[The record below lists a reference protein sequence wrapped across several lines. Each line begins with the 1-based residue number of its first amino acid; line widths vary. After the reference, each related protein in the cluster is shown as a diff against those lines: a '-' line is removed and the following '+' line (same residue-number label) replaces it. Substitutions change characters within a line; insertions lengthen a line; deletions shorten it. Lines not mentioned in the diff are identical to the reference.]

1 LTNSIIYP
9 YFVALNKGGFI
20 MRTLLPMLAILLT
33 ISVSLAAQS
42 SAKTFTKSF
51 NLDGAAAV
59 RLDLPGNIEIKEWDG
74 AVLRFEISVSLP
86 ANQEAMLNELANVGR
101 YNLSTQKI
109 GTTLVVS
116 ALNLLKKVK
125 VKGQEL
131 KEVVSFVVFVPRG
144 TAVESSSAAVTLT
157 TGK

>member
-1 LTNSIIYP
+1 VGWSGTPL
-9 YFVALNKGGFI
+9 
-20 MRTLLPMLAILLT
+20 R
-33 ISVSLAAQS
+33 
-42 SAKTFTKSF
+42 
-51 NLDGAAAV
+51 
-59 RLDLPGNIEIKEWDG
+59 NI
-74 AVLRFEISVSLP
+74 SLP